1 MNEALVTAMAD
12 LEEDDLF
19 ELVRADVDAGRPAVD
34 IIADLQKGL
43 DIVGERFSSKEYFLS
58 ELIMSA
64 DIFNECQEII
74 GVVEDEEDD
83 DKEYIGRFMIGTV
96 ATDIHDIGKNIVTSI
111 MKSNGFKVYDLGVD
125 VPIETFLAEIRDKD
139 PQIIGLSCLLTTS
152 FDSLRDTV
160 TAIREAGLDE
170 GRLIIVGGGPVE
182 ESTREYAG
190 ADKYSESAQMNVD
203 LAKEFLGVA

>member
-64 DIFNECQEII
+64 DIFLALLPEIPGSSAI
-74 GVVEDEEDD
+74 M
-83 DKEYIGRFMIGTV
+83 YGT
-96 ATDIHDIGKNIVTSI
+96 I
-111 MKSNGFKVYDLGVD
+111 L
-125 VPIETFLAEIRDKD
+125 
-139 PQIIGLSCLLTTS
+139 QQ
-152 FDSLRDTV
+152 
-160 TAIREAGLDE
+160 
-170 GRLIIVGGGPVE
+170 
-182 ESTREYAG
+182 YA
-190 ADKYSESAQMNVD
+190 
-203 LAKEFLGVA
+203 L